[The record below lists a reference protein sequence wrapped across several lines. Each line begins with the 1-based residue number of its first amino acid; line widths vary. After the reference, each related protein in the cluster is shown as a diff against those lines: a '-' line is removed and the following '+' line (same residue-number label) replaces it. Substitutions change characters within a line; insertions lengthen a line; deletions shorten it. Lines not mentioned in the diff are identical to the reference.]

1 MPSGQGRAVPWISYW
16 IVKHGARI
24 VFAVPLHLT
33 ETNKLID
40 FNQIQSHT
48 FLSLKGLDQLANLH
62 SVSTSELRST
72 P

>member
-1 MPSGQGRAVPWISYW
+1 M
-16 IVKHGARI
+16 
-24 VFAVPLHLT
+24 FAVPLHLT

-40 FNQIQSHT
+40 FNQIQSQT

-62 SVSTSELRST
+62 SVSSSVLRFT